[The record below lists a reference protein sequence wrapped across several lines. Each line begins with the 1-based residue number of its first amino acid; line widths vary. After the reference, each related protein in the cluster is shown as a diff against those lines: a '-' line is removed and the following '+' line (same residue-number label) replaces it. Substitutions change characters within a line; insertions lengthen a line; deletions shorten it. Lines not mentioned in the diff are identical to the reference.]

1 MPLLNRGRPVICL
14 FPDGLGAENFLG
26 VKQMNQL
33 RQVSFRRAPVFGS
46 DVRHVFEHFFGSDI
60 AVPASTAA
68 SAWAPR
74 VDIREEEGR
83 FLILADV
90 PGVDLADIEIQMEKN
105 VLSIKGE
112 RKAFTSETEGKFS
125 RVERVAGSF
134 KRSFTLPE
142 SADADGI
149 TASGAHGVLEIAI
162 PKKAQS
168 APRRI
173 AINAAV

>member
-1 MPLLNRGRPVICL
+1 
-14 FPDGLGAENFLG
+14 
-26 VKQMNQL
+26 MNQL

-46 DVRHVFEHFFGSDI
+46 DVRNVFEHFFGGDI
-60 AVPASTAA
+60 AVPAGTAS

-74 VDIREEEGR
+74 VDIREEDGR

-90 PGVDLADIEIQMEKN
+90 PGVDPADIEIQMDKN

-112 RKAFTSETEGKFS
+112 RKAFASETEGKFS
-125 RVERVAGSF
+125 RVERAAGAF

-142 SADADGI
+142 SADAEGI

-173 AINAAV
+173 AINAAG

>member
-1 MPLLNRGRPVICL
+1 
-14 FPDGLGAENFLG
+14 
-26 VKQMNQL
+26 MNQL
-33 RQVSFRRAPVFGS
+33 RQVSFRRSPAFGG
-46 DVRHVFEHFFGSDI
+46 DVRTVFEHFFGSDI
-60 AVPASTAA
+60 AAPSTVAE

-74 VDIREEEGR
+74 VDIREEAGR

-90 PGVDLADIEIQMEKN
+90 PGVELADIEIQMDRN

-112 RKAFTSETEGKFS
+112 RKAFTSEAEGKYS
-125 RVERVAGSF
+125 RVERVAGAF

-149 TASGAHGVLEIAI
+149 TASGRNGVLEIAI
-162 PKKAQS
+162 PKKAES

-173 AINAAV
+173 AINAAG

>member
-1 MPLLNRGRPVICL
+1 
-14 FPDGLGAENFLG
+14 
-26 VKQMNQL
+26 MNQL

-46 DVRHVFEHFFGSDI
+46 DVRNVFDQLFGNDI
-60 AVPASTAA
+60 AAPATAA
-68 SAWAPR
+68 GTFAPR
-74 VDIREEEGR
+74 VDIREEDGR

-90 PGVDLADIEIQMEKN
+90 PGVNLADIEIQMDKN

-112 RKAFTSETEGKFS
+112 RKAFASDAEGKFS
-125 RVERVAGSF
+125 RVERVAGAF

-142 SADADGI
+142 SADAEGI
-149 TASGAHGVLEIAI
+149 TASGGNGVLEIAI

>member
-1 MPLLNRGRPVICL
+1 
-14 FPDGLGAENFLG
+14 
-26 VKQMNQL
+26 MNQL
-33 RQVSFRRAPVFGS
+33 RQVSFRRAPVFGN
-46 DVRHVFEHFFGSDI
+46 DVRHVFDQLFGNDI
-60 AVPASTAA
+60 AAPATTAA
-68 SAWAPR
+68 AFAPR
-74 VDIREEEGR
+74 VDIREEDGR

-112 RKAFTSETEGKFS
+112 RKAFSSEVEGKFS
-125 RVERVAGSF
+125 RVERVAGAF

-149 TASGAHGVLEIAI
+149 TASGANGVLEIAI

>member
-1 MPLLNRGRPVICL
+1 
-14 FPDGLGAENFLG
+14 
-26 VKQMNQL
+26 MNQL
-33 RQVSFRRAPVFGS
+33 RQVSFRRAPLFGGDVNRVF
-46 DVRHVFEHFFGSDI
+46 DHFFGSDI
-60 AVPASTAA
+60 AAPTGAE

-74 VDIREEEGR
+74 VDIREEAGR

-90 PGVDLADIEIQMEKN
+90 PGVDLADIEIQMDKN

-112 RKAFTSETEGKFS
+112 RKAFTSEAEGKFS
-125 RVERVAGSF
+125 RVERVAGQF

-149 TASGAHGVLEIAI
+149 TASGRNGVLEIAI
-162 PKKAQS
+162 PKKAES

-173 AINAAV
+173 AINAAG

>member
-1 MPLLNRGRPVICL
+1 
-14 FPDGLGAENFLG
+14 
-26 VKQMNQL
+26 MNQL

-46 DVRHVFEHFFGSDI
+46 DVRNVFEHFFGSDI
-60 AVPASTAA
+60 AAPATAA
-68 SAWAPR
+68 ATGWAPR
-74 VDIREEEGR
+74 VDIREEDGR

-90 PGVDLADIEIQMEKN
+90 PGVDLAGIEIQMEKN

-112 RKAFTSETEGKFS
+112 RKGFASEAEGKFS
-125 RVERVAGSF
+125 RVERVAGAF

-149 TASGAHGVLEIAI
+149 TASGANGVLEIAI

>member
-1 MPLLNRGRPVICL
+1 
-14 FPDGLGAENFLG
+14 
-26 VKQMNQL
+26 MNQI
-33 RQVSFRRAPVFGS
+33 RHFAFRRGPSFGGDLRAAFDHVFGS
-46 DVRHVFEHFFGSDI
+46 DIS
-60 AVPASTAA
+60 AQSTPAE

-90 PGVDLADIEIQMEKN
+90 PGVDLADIEIQMDRN

-112 RKAFTSETEGKFS
+112 RKAYSSQTEGTYA
-125 RVERVAGSF
+125 RVERVTGGF
-134 KRSFTLPE
+134 RRSFTLPD

-149 TASGAHGVLEIAI
+149 TASGRHGVLEIAI

-173 AINAAV
+173 AINAAG

>member
-1 MPLLNRGRPVICL
+1 
-14 FPDGLGAENFLG
+14 
-26 VKQMNQL
+26 MNQF

-46 DVRHVFEHFFGSDI
+46 DVRHVFDHLFGNDI
-60 AVPASTAA
+60 PAPAEAA
-68 SAWAPR
+68 ESAWAPR
-74 VDIREEEGR
+74 VDVREEEGR

-90 PGVDLADIEIQMEKN
+90 PGVDLADIEIQMDKN

-112 RKAFTSETEGKFS
+112 RKAFASEAKGTFS
-125 RVERVAGSF
+125 RVERVAGAF

-142 SADADGI
+142 SADAEGI
-149 TASGAHGVLEIAI
+149 TAAGRHGVLEIAI

-173 AINAAV
+173 SITAAG